1 MIHSHYVK
9 VQFSGVSYGD
19 GGSLL
24 YMLMDV
30 EQVCSVSDLKKKTP
44 KEILAWFKKNEL
56 IHRSNKL
63 SRRKQ

>member
-1 MIHSHYVK
+1 MIHSHYVEA
-9 VQFSGVSYGD
+9 QFSEVSYGD

-30 EQVCSVSDLKKKTP
+30 EQVCSVSDLKKKNK

-56 IHRSNKL
+56 SHKSY
-63 SRRKQ
+63 RK

>member
-9 VQFSGVSYGD
+9 AQFCEVSYGD

-44 KEILAWFKKNEL
+44 KEILAWFKKN
-56 IHRSNKL
+56 KL
-63 SRRKQ
+63 SHNSYRK